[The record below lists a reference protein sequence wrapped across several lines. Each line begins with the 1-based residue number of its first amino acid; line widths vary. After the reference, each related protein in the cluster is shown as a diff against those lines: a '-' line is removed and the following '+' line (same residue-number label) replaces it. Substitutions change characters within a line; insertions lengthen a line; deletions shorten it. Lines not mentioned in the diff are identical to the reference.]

1 MLGFKRSQSR
11 QVPVYLVVTILV
23 FVSYVLRLWL
33 LKVRQFDPD
42 EFEHL
47 HVAWLVSKGNLPYVD
62 FFEHHTPWFHFF
74 LAPFF
79 RFFDVESNSRDA
91 VAFLFLAR
99 KLMWL
104 LTGIILLLVF
114 RLGKLWRD
122 SLVGLLAVLFLVNT
136 EIFSAATLEVRPDLF
151 ACIFWLACLV
161 MAVQAVRLDGAS
173 SQIRW
178 RFAWSGIFL
187 GAGMMSTQKA
197 LFVIPG
203 LAVALALYVLIPV
216 RQGLRT
222 RLLNAC
228 FVAVG
233 ACLPFFVTLGYF
245 YLRGGAKEFIY
256 YNFLFNFRFKD
267 RFSPLPDLHQLLFS
281 SPYLILFGLLGL
293 LYSVSE
299 IIKAKFLCRADMVL
313 VPSALGV
320 MAGLFIVP
328 VPHAQ
333 YYLLLLPLLALFTAA
348 GIVKTIEMARAAR
361 QQGDRWKWIV
371 SASYYL
377 LGVWIWLGVV
387 SLGTGSPH
395 PFLVVTFWFG
405 AAVGAAF
412 FLWLQQPLMALAFFT
427 LMISLPPLKR
437 SVDVFNWRNTD
448 QVSQIAY
455 VIDHT
460 APTDR
465 FMDGFT
471 GTGLFRP
478 HAYFFFCLTAGI
490 QKMLTAN
497 DFGELF
503 ANLESGKMKPEYII
517 FDNNLRRLPTATTSF
532 FSENYQ
538 PIGQGDVWKRRA
550 ITVSSKPRW

>member
-1 MLGFKRSQSR
+1 
-11 QVPVYLVVTILV
+11 
-23 FVSYVLRLWL
+23 
-33 LKVRQFDPD
+33 
-42 EFEHL
+42 
-47 HVAWLVSKGNLPYVD
+47 
-62 FFEHHTPWFHFF
+62 
-74 LAPFF
+74 
-79 RFFDVESNSRDA
+79 
-91 VAFLFLAR
+91 
-99 KLMWL
+99 
-104 LTGIILLLVF
+104 
-114 RLGKLWRD
+114 
-122 SLVGLLAVLFLVNT
+122 
-136 EIFSAATLEVRPDLF
+136 
-151 ACIFWLACLV
+151 

-178 RFAWSGIFL
+178 RFVWSGIFL

-197 LFVIPG
+197 LFAIPG
-203 LAVALALYVLIPV
+203 LALALVLYVFIPV

-313 VPSALGV
+313 VPSVLGV

-333 YYLLLLPLLALFTAA
+333 YYLLLLPLFSLFAAA
-348 GIVKTIEMARAAR
+348 GIVKTIEKVRAAR
-361 QQGDRWKWIV
+361 QQGDRWIV

-377 LGVWIWLGVV
+377 LGVLVFLGLV
-387 SLGTGSPH
+387 SLGADSPH
-395 PFLVVTFWFG
+395 PFLVVTFWFC
-405 AAVGAAF
+405 AVAGGMI
-412 FLWLQQPLMALAFFT
+412 FLWLELPRAALIFF
-427 LMISLPPLKR
+427 LAMISLPPLKR
-437 SVDVFNWRNTD
+437 SVDVLNWRNTD
-448 QVSQIAY
+448 QVNQIAY
-455 VIDHT
+455 VIDNT
-460 APTDR
+460 APTDP

-490 QKMLTAN
+490 QKMLTAD

-503 ANLESGKMKPEYII
+503 ANLESGKMQPEYII
-517 FDNNLRRLPTATTSF
+517 FDKNLRRLPTPITSF

-538 PIGQGDVWKRRA
+538 PIGQGDLWKRRA
-550 ITVSSKPRW
+550 ITVSYGSKPRW